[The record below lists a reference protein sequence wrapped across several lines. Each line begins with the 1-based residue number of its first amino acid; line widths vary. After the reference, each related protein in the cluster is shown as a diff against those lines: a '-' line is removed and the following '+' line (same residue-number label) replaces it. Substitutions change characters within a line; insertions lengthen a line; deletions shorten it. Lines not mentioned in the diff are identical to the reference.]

1 MTFTDFNLDG
11 RPELIVG
18 SEDYDIRIFQDDE
31 LLTELSEADAII
43 SLCSLGKFVIVCYSV
58 LSLSL
63 TLILFDTQV
72 HIYMYIKLF

>member
-72 HIYMYIKLF
+72 HIYVYIKLF